1 MDNAEETNDE
11 VKEIPQEEAERF
23 YKTEFAKYGCY
34 PTQRA
39 LTTFFN
45 KCLELDGEVDSER
58 VQQICVF
65 LKTKDEEKFWVN
77 YKDVENFFEVLNEQS
92 E

>member
-1 MDNAEETNDE
+1 MDNSEEIDE
-11 VKEIPQEEAERF
+11 TQEISQEEAERF

-45 KCLELDGEVDSER
+45 KCLEIDGVVDRER
-58 VQQICVF
+58 VHQICVY
-65 LKTKDEEKFWVN
+65 LKSKDEDKFWVN
-77 YKDVENFFEVLNEQS
+77 YRDVETFFDNLK
-92 E
+92 

>member
-1 MDNAEETNDE
+1 MDNTEDVNAEPQ
-11 VKEIPQEEAERF
+11 EIPQEEAEKY

-45 KCLELDGEVDSER
+45 KCLEVDGEIDSER
-58 VQQICVF
+58 VYQLCGY
-65 LKTKDEEKFWVN
+65 LKTIDEEKFWVN
-77 YKDVENFFEVLNEQS
+77 YRDVENFFEKINKKK
-92 E
+92 